1 MHNKTPIN
9 RFRRFF
15 LATKQYVAIGF
26 QLATVIYYLIGLV
39 IALGVAL
46 GIVAL
51 PVIGLYAA
59 IFDPSTWSPGMKD
72 FIGTAL
78 CLPFFCG
85 FVYYSI
91 GVAIFRSWRAPFL
104 EFVLRAQRNTYVIF
118 CCLGLLNTACFICL
132 RLASERAWI
141 PPGWYDACVVPAQI
155 LFVAVGIGLLFM
167 RQWVGKKIIAAAVTK
182 LWGQQEALHALASKN
197 QDVREAGRSWIIA
210 RLRRLSNADLVDLLS
225 DADVALVA
233 AAMEELAQRGD
244 PPAPPPMGLLASHL
258 LAQ

>member
-1 MHNKTPIN
+1 
-9 RFRRFF
+9 
-15 LATKQYVAIGF
+15 
-26 QLATVIYYLIGLV
+26 
-39 IALGVAL
+39 
-46 GIVAL
+46 
-51 PVIGLYAA
+51 
-59 IFDPSTWSPGMKD
+59 
-72 FIGTAL
+72 
-78 CLPFFCG
+78 
-85 FVYYSI
+85 
-91 GVAIFRSWRAPFL
+91 
-104 EFVLRAQRNTYVIF
+104 
-118 CCLGLLNTACFICL
+118 
-132 RLASERAWI
+132 
-141 PPGWYDACVVPAQI
+141 
-155 LFVAVGIGLLFM
+155 M